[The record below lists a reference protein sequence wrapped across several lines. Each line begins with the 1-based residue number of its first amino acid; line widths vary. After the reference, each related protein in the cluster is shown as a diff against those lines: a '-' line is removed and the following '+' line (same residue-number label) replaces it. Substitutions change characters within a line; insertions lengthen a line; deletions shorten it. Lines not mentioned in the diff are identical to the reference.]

1 MVVIKRYENTI
12 PVEFGEF
19 TLNFAVNDK
28 NIKELDRLGKELGKL
43 EEKANNMTGT
53 TEDIDTIYNISKD
66 IWESLFDTDVFTR
79 VYSLAN
85 ESSITCLLFA
95 IQMIK
100 GLLEEIG
107 NTYKEDKL
115 LKYLED

>member
-1 MVVIKRYENTI
+1 MVIIKRYENTI
-12 PVEFGEF
+12 PVDFGEF
-19 TLNFAVNDK
+19 TLSFVVNDK
-28 NIKELDRLGKELGKL
+28 NLKELDRVGKELGEL
-43 EEKANNMTGT
+43 EEQANNMTGT
-53 TEDIDTIYNISKD
+53 TEDIDTIYNIVQN
-66 IWESLFDTDVFTR
+66 IWTSLFDEDVFRR

-85 ESSITCLLFA
+85 ESSISCLLFA

-100 GLLEEIG
+100 GLLEEVG

>member
-1 MVVIKRYENTI
+1 MVIIKRYENTI
-12 PVEFGEF
+12 PVDFGEF
-19 TLNFAVNDK
+19 TLDFVVNDK
-28 NIKELDRLGKELGKL
+28 NLKELDRVGKELGELK
-43 EEKANNMTGT
+43 EKANNMTGT
-53 TEDIDTIYNISKD
+53 TEDIDTIYNIGKN
-66 IWESLFDTDVFTR
+66 IWTSLFDEDVFTR

-85 ESSITCLLFA
+85 ESSISCLLFA

-100 GLLEEIG
+100 GLLEEVG

>member
-1 MVVIKRYENTI
+1 MVVIKRFENTI
-12 PVEFGEF
+12 PVDFGEF
-19 TLNFAVNDK
+19 TLNFAANDK
-28 NIKELDRLGKELGKL
+28 NLKELDRLGKELGKL
-43 EEKANNMTGT
+43 EEQANNMKGT
-53 TEDIDTIYNISKD
+53 TEDLDTIFNMSKD
-66 IWESLFDTDVFTR
+66 IWESLFDEDVFKR

-85 ESSITCLLFA
+85 ESSISCLLFA

-100 GLLEEIG
+100 GLLEEVG

>member
-12 PVEFGEF
+12 PVDFGEF

-28 NIKELDRLGKELGKL
+28 NLKELDRLGKELGKL
-43 EEKANNMTGT
+43 EEQATNMKGT
-53 TEDIDTIYNISKD
+53 TEDLDTIFNMSKD
-66 IWESLFDTDVFTR
+66 IWTSLFDEDVFTR

-85 ESSITCLLFA
+85 ESSISCLLFA

-107 NTYKEDKL
+107 NTYKKEKL
-115 LKYLED
+115 LRYLED

>member
-1 MVVIKRYENTI
+1 MVIIKRYENTI
-12 PVEFGEF
+12 PVDFGEF
-19 TLNFAVNDK
+19 TLSFVVNDK
-28 NIKELDRLGKELGKL
+28 NLKELDRVGKELGEL

-53 TEDIDTIYNISKD
+53 TKDIDTIYNIGKD
-66 IWESLFDTDVFTR
+66 IWTSLFDEDVFTR
-79 VYSLAN
+79 VYSLAD
-85 ESSITCLLFA
+85 ESSISCLLFA

-100 GLLEEIG
+100 GLLEEVG

>member
-1 MVVIKRYENTI
+1 MIWKPLMENLKSKLKDNSLISLVI
-12 PVEFGEF
+12 
-19 TLNFAVNDK
+19 
-28 NIKELDRLGKELGKL
+28 

-53 TEDIDTIYNISKD
+53 TEDIDTIYSISKD
-66 IWESLFDTDVFTR
+66 IWESLFDNDVFAR

-85 ESSITCLLFA
+85 ESSISCLLFA

-100 GLLEEIG
+100 GLLEEVG